1 MSLQIKEYYAGKN
14 IFLSGCTGF
23 LGKVVLEKLFRSCPN
38 LNKIYV
44 MVRPKRNM
52 PIMDRVK
59 NEILSTYC
67 FSVVSKEIPNF
78 LEWAESKIIPVA
90 GDLVMDKLGLSPSD
104 RGQITANCHIM
115 INCAASV
122 NFDDPLQDAL
132 RINYFGCMK
141 MLDLAHEC
149 KQLQVFTHVSTCYVN
164 CNRPGGNIEEVIYD
178 LDMDVEE
185 TVTRLM
191 AMNPQEVE

>member
-1 MSLQIKEYYAGKN
+1 M
-14 IFLSGCTGF
+14 SGCTGF

-78 LEWAESKIIPVA
+78 MDWAESKIIPVA
-90 GDLVMDKLGLSPSD
+90 GDLVMDKLGLSP
-104 RGQITANCHIM
+104 
-115 INCAASV
+115 
-122 NFDDPLQDAL
+122 
-132 RINYFGCMK
+132 
-141 MLDLAHEC
+141 
-149 KQLQVFTHVSTCYVN
+149 
-164 CNRPGGNIEEVIYD
+164 
-178 LDMDVEE
+178 
-185 TVTRLM
+185 
-191 AMNPQEVE
+191 